1 MRRQEFW
8 PPRSSG
14 AWWSSALVVFV
25 LKSAVKVIQ
34 QGSVGVV
41 KRLGE
46 FRSIRQP
53 GLAIL
58 TPFVDQMEKVDMRE
72 FPQVGDQQAVI
83 TKDNVSVMVS
93 ATIFCQV
100 IDVKSALFEINDF
113 LLAIDQLSKTA
124 LRAVFGELSL
134 DESLSQRE
142 QINTRMQ
149 DHMADATMKWGVRLN
164 RIEILDIRPPNNVL
178 QAMSEQKEAEQHKR
192 AAILKSEGDQQ
203 AAINTA
209 QGQKQAEVLKA
220 EGAKQSAILAA
231 EAQKQ
236 SLQLRAEGEK
246 VATQLRGEG
255 EAALLSAIDTV
266 ADQHQHAGGAAA
278 ARAPGGRH
286 LADLE
291 ARRALRGGRADRR
304 GRGARRGARR
314 DATATPTRRDR
325 RPATRRH
332 RRGRDHSTE
341 PVGASSSGGD
351 EPEEQ
356 AVVALRADDLQHRRL
371 DVRGS
376 RRGTRSPRARRAR
389 RRRGAGRSRRRRR
402 APRCR
407 R

>member
-1 MRRQEFW
+1 MIVGTAGFLAGGIA
-8 PPRSSG
+8 G
-14 AWWSSALVVFV
+14 AVVVVGLVALV
-25 LKSAVKVIQ
+25 LKKGIKVIQ

-53 GLAIL
+53 GLAVVL
-58 TPFVDQMEKVDMRE
+58 PFVDQMVKVDMRE

-178 QAMSEQKEAEQHKR
+178 QAMAEQKEAEQHKR
-192 AAILKSEGDQQ
+192 AAILKSEGEQQ

-209 QGQKQAEVLKA
+209 QGQKQAAILSA
-220 EGAKQSAILAA
+220 EGAKQAAILSA
-231 EAQKQ
+231 EAQQ
-236 SLQLRAEGEK
+236 QALQLRAEGER
-246 VATQLRGEG
+246 VATQKRGQG
-255 EAALLSAIDTV
+255 EAALLEAIDAVRINKNTLAVLQLRALQDV
-266 ADQHQHAGGAAA
+266 ATSPTAKLVVPYEAAGLVGGAAA
-278 ARAPGGRH
+278 LVEGLSARGDDPAP
-286 LADLE
+286 A
-291 ARRALRGGRADRR
+291 A
-304 GRGARRGARR
+304 
-314 DATATPTRRDR
+314 
-325 RPATRRH
+325 PATD
-332 RRGRDHSTE
+332 GKDA
-341 PVGASSSGGD
+341 PAPAS
-351 EPEEQ
+351 
-356 AVVALRADDLQHRRL
+356 
-371 DVRGS
+371 
-376 RRGTRSPRARRAR
+376 
-389 RRRGAGRSRRRRR
+389 
-402 APRCR
+402 
-407 R
+407 

>member
-1 MRRQEFW
+1 
-8 PPRSSG
+8 
-14 AWWSSALVVFV
+14 
-25 LKSAVKVIQ
+25 
-34 QGSVGVV
+34 
-41 KRLGE
+41 
-46 FRSIRQP
+46 
-53 GLAIL
+53 
-58 TPFVDQMEKVDMRE
+58 
-72 FPQVGDQQAVI
+72 
-83 TKDNVSVMVS
+83 MVS

-255 EAALLSAIDTV
+255 EAALLSAIDAVGIRQNTLAVLQLRALQDV
-266 ADQHQHAGGAAA
+266 ATAPTSKLVVPYESAGLIGAASA
-278 ARAPGGRH
+278 LLEGLSTKDDPTVVVARP
-286 LADLE
+286 
-291 ARRALRGGRADRR
+291 
-304 GRGARRGARR
+304 
-314 DATATPTRRDR
+314 
-325 RPATRRH
+325 PATD
-332 RRGRDHSTE
+332 GTN
-341 PVGASSSGGD
+341 ASA
-351 EPEEQ
+351 P
-356 AVVALRADDLQHRRL
+356 A
-371 DVRGS
+371 
-376 RRGTRSPRARRAR
+376 GTPS
-389 RRRGAGRSRRRRR
+389 
-402 APRCR
+402 
-407 R
+407 

>member
-1 MRRQEFW
+1 VVI
-8 PPRSSG
+8 
-14 AWWSSALVVFV
+14 ASAGPALAGGIVGGVAVLGVVVV
-25 LKSAVKVIQ
+25 LIKACVKVIQ

-46 FRSIRQP
+46 FKSIRQP

-58 TPFVDQMEKVDMRE
+58 TPFLDKMERVDMRE

-209 QGQKQAEVLKA
+209 QGRKQAEVLQA
-220 EGAKQSAILAA
+220 EGEKQAAILAA

-236 SLQLRAEGEK
+236 ALQLRAEGEK
-246 VATQLRGEG
+246 AAAQLRGEG
-255 EAALLSAIDTV
+255 EAASLMAIDTATIRPNTLAFLQLRALREV
-266 ADQHQHAGGAAA
+266 ATSPNAKLVIPYEAAGLVGGAAA
-278 ARAPGGRH
+278 LVEALAQQNGAVQIAVAAGGGPAPDAKGN
-286 LADLE
+286 
-291 ARRALRGGRADRR
+291 
-304 GRGARRGARR
+304 GA
-314 DATATPTRRDR
+314 
-325 RPATRRH
+325 
-332 RRGRDHSTE
+332 
-341 PVGASSSGGD
+341 AS
-351 EPEEQ
+351 
-356 AVVALRADDLQHRRL
+356 
-371 DVRGS
+371 
-376 RRGTRSPRARRAR
+376 
-389 RRRGAGRSRRRRR
+389 
-402 APRCR
+402 
-407 R
+407 

>member
-1 MRRQEFW
+1 MLL
-8 PPRSSG
+8 SAAG
-14 AWWSSALVVFV
+14 AVVGGVIGGLVAFGIVVFL
-25 LKSAVKVIQ
+25 LKASLKVIQ

-41 KRLGE
+41 KRLGQ

-53 GLAIL
+53 GLALI
-58 TPFVDQMEKVDMRE
+58 TPFIDQMMKVDMRE

-209 QGQKQAEVLKA
+209 QGQKQAEVLRA
-220 EGAKQSAILAA
+220 EGSKQSVILAA
-231 EAQKQ
+231 EGQKQ

-246 VATQLRGEG
+246 VATQLGGEG
-255 EAALLSAIDTV
+255 QAAALAAIDGVTIHPNTLAIMQLRALEDV
-266 ADQHQHAGGAAA
+266 ATSPNAKLVVPYEAVGLVGGAAA
-278 ARAPGGRH
+278 LVEGLAGRNPTPSPAP
-286 LADLE
+286 
-291 ARRALRGGRADRR
+291 
-304 GRGARRGARR
+304 
-314 DATATPTRRDR
+314 
-325 RPATRRH
+325 
-332 RRGRDHSTE
+332 
-341 PVGASSSGGD
+341 ASDGSSGG
-351 EPEEQ
+351 
-356 AVVALRADDLQHRRL
+356 
-371 DVRGS
+371 S
-376 RRGTRSPRARRAR
+376 T
-389 RRRGAGRSRRRRR
+389 
-402 APRCR
+402 APST
-407 R
+407 